1 MMMEPPPPA
10 VTDPRPRRNS
20 REPVKREELLQHV
33 RSRVLSGE
41 WAPGALIPP
50 RAWFT
55 RHFGVSSLTVQR
67 AFEIL
72 QRDGVLV
79 ANGRKGTRVSA
90 KPPHLGRYGLV
101 LYGTPKLES
110 LFCRTL
116 VHAAEQL
123 RQQENYDIRL
133 YFDRNDWNRNPDYWA
148 LVEAI
153 NDQNLAGLFFAA
165 SPHRLRGTP
174 VLEQPGVPRVGVM
187 RTGAPETQFCFP
199 LDTGSTRLI
208 DRALAFIA
216 RSGKRSLAVLNT
228 SSSPESEQF
237 LFQIWREQLARYGLT
252 CPPELYHFFASGAP
266 HLCTSVVRLIF
277 SPHHTRRPEALFVG
291 DDALLP
297 HALRGLEAAL
307 GPERAREILVVSH
320 GNYPLEERPEFPVH
334 YFLVDVPELLRRGFG
349 IIDDLRAGR
358 APRSGEIGIREQ
370 PAGAPESRSCNLG
383 GTT

>member
-50 RAWFT
+50 RAWFI
-55 RHFGVSSLTVQR
+55 RRFGVSSLTVQR

-123 RQQENYDIRL
+123 REQENCDIRF
-133 YFDRNDWNRNPDYWA
+133 YFERSGWNLNPDYQA
-148 LVEAI
+148 LLEDI
-153 NDQNLAGLFFAA
+153 QDQNLAGVFFAA
-165 SPHRLRGTP
+165 APYRLRGTP
-174 VLEQPGVPRVGVM
+174 VLDQPGLPRVGVM
-187 RTGAPETQFCFP
+187 QTDFPDLQSCLP

-208 DRALAFIA
+208 DRALSFIA
-216 RSGKRSLAVLNT
+216 GRGTRNLAVLTTNAAT
-228 SSSPESEQF
+228 EPA
-237 LFQIWREQLARYGLT
+237 LDRYRLN
-252 CPPELYHFFASGAP
+252 CPPELYHVFSSGAP
-266 HLCTSVVRLIF
+266 ALCESVVRLIF
-277 SPHHTRRPEALFVG
+277 SPYYTRQPEALFVG
-291 DDALLP
+291 DDNLLP
-297 HALRGLEAAL
+297 HVLHALETTL
-307 GPERAREILVVSH
+307 GPEAARNVLVVSH
-320 GNYPLEERPEFPVH
+320 GNYPLEQHYDFPIH
-334 YFLVDVPELLRRGFG
+334 YFMIDVPELLRRGLG

-358 APRSGEIGIREQ
+358 TPRSGKIDILQAEDPLKSHHIHHSREEVDRCIEGVS
-370 PAGAPESRSCNLG
+370 P
-383 GTT
+383 